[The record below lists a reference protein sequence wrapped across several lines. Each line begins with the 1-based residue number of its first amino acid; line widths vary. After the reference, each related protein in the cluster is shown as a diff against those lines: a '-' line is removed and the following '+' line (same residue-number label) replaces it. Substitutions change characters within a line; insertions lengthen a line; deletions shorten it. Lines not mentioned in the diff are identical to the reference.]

1 MELAHTLG
9 VHRNTLR
16 IYMQCHN
23 IERKYTEISD
33 ADLDNL
39 VSEFKK
45 RQPESGIQYIIGFM
59 WTHGVHVQYR
69 RIIQSVHRIDHL
81 GQAL

>member
-9 VHRNTLR
+9 VHRNTLC

-23 IERKYTEISD
+23 IEQKYTEISD

-39 VSEFKK
+39 ISEFKK
-45 RQPESGIQYIIGFM
+45 RWPESGIQYIIGFM
-59 WTHGVHVQYR
+59 WTHGVCVQY
-69 RIIQSVHRIDHL
+69 H
-81 GQAL
+81 